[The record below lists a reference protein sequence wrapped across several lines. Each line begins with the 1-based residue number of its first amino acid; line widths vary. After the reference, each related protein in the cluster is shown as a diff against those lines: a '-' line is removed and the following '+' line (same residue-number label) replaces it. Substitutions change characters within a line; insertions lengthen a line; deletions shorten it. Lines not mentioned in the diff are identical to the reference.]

1 MKTEIYITQIDNDK
15 YFKQKLPTWRNG
27 FCKILRNV
35 TLEKDPYSVYGE
47 GEFGTIT
54 VHGQK
59 IVVVRSDL
67 NSSFEIH
74 GRASCGR

>member
-1 MKTEIYITQIDNDK
+1 MKTEIYITQRDNDK
-15 YFKQKLPTWRNG
+15 YFKQKLPTYKTG

-35 TLEKDPYSVYGE
+35 TLEKDPYAVYGE

-67 NSSFEIH
+67 NSSFEIQ
-74 GRASCGR
+74 G